1 MQHNRTADPSPKADL
16 LAIDVRNAAT
26 RFGLFSED
34 DERPYATWS
43 ISTPPSLTVDE
54 AKRELHSFF
63 AMVKAGVAT
72 APDAD
77 ATHPQALRIHP
88 KAALPEPGSAIVASV
103 VPALTETWASAARF
117 FTGTRTL
124 IVGPGLKTGI
134 PMRYNDPARIGADRI
149 ANIAAVIARGLAPAL
164 VIDMGTTTNIE
175 VIDEAGGF
183 CGGVI
188 APGIDVSARAV
199 SDANAKLTQVVMKAP
214 KNIIGK
220 NTEDAMRS
228 GIVMGEVARID
239 GLVSLIW
246 DEMGARTPI
255 LMTGDG
261 ADGIAALSSLDIEV
275 ESCLT
280 LSGLRALASLNR
292 R

>member
-1 MQHNRTADPSPKADL
+1 
-16 LAIDVRNAAT
+16 
-26 RFGLFSED
+26 
-34 DERPYATWS
+34 
-43 ISTPPSLTVDE
+43 
-54 AKRELHSFF
+54 
-63 AMVKAGVAT
+63 
-72 APDAD
+72 
-77 ATHPQALRIHP
+77 
-88 KAALPEPGSAIVASV
+88 
-103 VPALTETWASAARF
+103 
-117 FTGTRTL
+117 
-124 IVGPGLKTGI
+124 
-134 PMRYNDPARIGADRI
+134 
-149 ANIAAVIARGLAPAL
+149 
-164 VIDMGTTTNIE
+164 MGTTTNIE

-188 APGIDVSARAV
+188 APGVDVSARAV

-246 DEMGARTPI
+246 DEMGTRTPI

-275 ESCLT
+275 
-280 LSGLRALASLNR
+280 GRAA
-292 R
+292 